1 MAFLYLFLEIC
12 IYYPLFAIMTFKI
25 SLLLRYIS
33 LIVQTTAML
42 ISFFFLSFFYISLF
56 WNLENNVTFLFLFL
70 FYLLAQYVF
79 LCSPFRSL
87 CSVDFFLIFLC
98 CFFLICSYLFFLFLS
113 MSFLLSILFTLLFFP
128 TLLFVLCFILSLS
141 VYSLCLL
148 FFDLP
153 YCFLFKS
160 AVLSFIF
167 SYYSILPTSLLCS
180 FNIQIVS
187 SLFLLYSV
195 FVEPSI

>member
-1 MAFLYLFLEIC
+1 MCYFSFSFSVLSS
-12 IYYPLFAIMTFKI
+12 
-25 SLLLRYIS
+25 SLVCL
-33 LIVQTTAML
+33 
-42 ISFFFLSFFYISLF
+42 SLF
-56 WNLENNVTFLFLFL
+56 SFPLSLFCWFFSDLSLLFLFN
-70 FYLLAQYVF
+70 
-79 LCSPFRSL
+79 
-87 CSVDFFLIFLC
+87 
-98 CFFLICSYLFFLFLS
+98 LFFLFLS
-113 MSFLLSILFTLLFFP
+113 MSFLLCLVHPSIFSYSSFCSLFYSLL
-128 TLLFVLCFILSLS
+128 
-141 VYSLCLL
+141 LCLL

-153 YCFLFKS
+153 HCFLFKS